1 MGQTFRNALMPT
13 ITYNIPADKQAD
25 VLAALRGFY
34 QVPNA
39 TAVELNTLVGN
50 DLKDRIRRI
59 YKDHMAKA
67 TTYDVSLD

>member
-1 MGQTFRNALMPT
+1 MGQTGRNALMPT